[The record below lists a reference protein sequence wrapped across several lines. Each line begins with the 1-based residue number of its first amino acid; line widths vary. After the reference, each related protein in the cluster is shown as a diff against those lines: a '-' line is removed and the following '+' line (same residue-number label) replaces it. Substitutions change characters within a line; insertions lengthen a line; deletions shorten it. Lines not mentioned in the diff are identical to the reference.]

1 MSEGHPFLQVYTA
14 TRSTAQA
21 QRPGSTHSRL
31 GVMAHMVHK
40 SHEEKMELSGRYWTF
55 TQPTQHSCFPCERA
69 TGGHRRADH
78 EAVSR
83 ALLGLWGNS
92 WEGAEDSQ
100 HPCPVIAGQR

>member
-55 TQPTQHSCFPCERA
+55 TQPTQHSCFRVNEPPED
-69 TGGHRRADH
+69 TGGQTMRPI
-78 EAVSR
+78 SR